1 MNVYNKKIYSK
12 TIYFWQCPKYELN
25 EEQNDVVFLNENTA
39 HAMYNFLSTH
49 EIKVENNEAMFVK
62 SSSSLLLNM
71 VLK

>member
-1 MNVYNKKIYSK
+1 MCIIKKSIQRQF
-12 TIYFWQCPKYELN
+12 IFGNPKYELN
-25 EEQNDVVFLNENTA
+25 EEQNDVVFPNENTA

-62 SSSSLLLNM
+62 SSSSLLLNT